1 METNIYGGDM
11 TSIKHDFRAN
21 LWSDWEKVSIENDVI
36 TYQKG
41 EQEAISIAVSDILS
55 VRLAKNYGGSFTCH
69 IHYADKQVL
78 KINTGAI
85 KTFGSPYQNLE
96 SFALFA
102 HALLVRPNPPFQ
114 IYVGSNAMYY
124 FSVGSLV
131 VGGLMLIGVVLILFI
146 KGGGMPAHV
155 QWKVGVV
162 VTMLAL
168 FSWPLMKFGKAKS
181 VEAMDAVPYELS
193 VYALVEANAISK
205 LQDILLKAKE
215 GMQPW
220 ENVPESEWSE
230 IASQC
235 QAPEREEIEQRIK
248 SLKEELES
256 VEAWDGD
263 TQDDIH
269 KTIYFFEQLIALSR

>member
-1 METNIYGGDM
+1 M
-11 TSIKHDFRAN
+11 TVVKHNFRAN

-41 EQEAISIAVSDILS
+41 EQAPLSIAVSDISS
-55 VRLAKNYGGSFTCH
+55 VRLAKNYGGSFSCH
-69 IHYADKQVL
+69 IQYGDKQIL
-78 KINTGAI
+78 KVNTGAI
-85 KTFGSPYQNLE
+85 KTFGSPYQSLD
-96 SFALFA
+96 SFALFSQ
-102 HALLVRPNPPFQ
+102 ALLVRPKPPFQ

-124 FSVGSLV
+124 FSVGSLI

-181 VEAMDAVPYELS
+181 VEVLDALPYDLS
-193 VYALVEANAISK
+193 VYTLIEKNGVSR
-205 LQDILLKAKE
+205 LQDILLKAKD
-215 GMQPW
+215 GLQPG
-220 ENVPESEWSE
+220 VSIPESDWPA

-235 QAPEREEIEQRIK
+235 GKPEVEEMKLRIK
-248 SLKEELES
+248 ELEKELKS
-256 VEAWDGD
+256 VEKWDGD
-263 TQDDIH
+263 TQDDIY
-269 KTIYFFEQLIALSR
+269 KTIYFFEKLVELS